1 MPEEQPRA
9 DSFSTTSPDSAA
21 VPSLYP
27 GPPLLYSCNR
37 HVISLIRLYVVLRG
51 MRAYKARNATSQKRN
66 THRFWASGFFFFF
79 FNGTSWVQE
88 PSQEPAIFPNWSR
101 AESITR
107 NNISCPSLQFWA
119 CTEVDPCLHVHL
131 CTCFGFH
138 QNQIVSK
145 LNFNCSLLLSITC
158 WFHKIIQA
166 VEREETF
173 LTRSGAHELGQFLRK
188 NLIWVNQ
195 KKKKNWAHSGAEV
208 IN

>member
-79 FNGTSWVQE
+79 QWHKLG
-88 PSQEPAIFPNWSR
+88 AR
-101 AESITR
+101 AE
-107 NNISCPSLQFWA
+107 PGAGYF
-119 CTEVDPCLHVHL
+119 
-131 CTCFGFH
+131 
-138 QNQIVSK
+138 SK
-145 LNFNCSLLLSITC
+145 LESSR
-158 WFHKIIQA
+158 
-166 VEREETF
+166 VY
-173 LTRSGAHELGQFLRK
+173 
-188 NLIWVNQ
+188 NQ
-195 KKKKNWAHSGAEV
+195 K
-208 IN
+208 